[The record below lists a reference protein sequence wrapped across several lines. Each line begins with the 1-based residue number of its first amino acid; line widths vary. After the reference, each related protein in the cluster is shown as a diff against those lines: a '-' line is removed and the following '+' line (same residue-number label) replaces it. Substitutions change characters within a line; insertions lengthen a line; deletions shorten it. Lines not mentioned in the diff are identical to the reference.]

1 MANHELSIPPIF
13 DANLRKYKTEDEVHA
28 DVFNA
33 VENQLINND
42 SYLKSHIDTAEQN
55 IKEHKETTDIH
66 VTKAQKDSWTAKA
79 TTTEATTTTKGL
91 MSSADKIKL
100 SGIATGAEVNQ
111 NAFSNVKVGSNVV
124 SANGKTA
131 TIEFTSGTNIT
142 IAADNATKK
151 VTINGPSNVTTST
164 NGLMTKEDKIKL
176 NNIATNANNYAH
188 PTYLSKSNGL
198 YKVTI
203 DETGHVSATS
213 AVTKAD
219 ITNLGIPAQ
228 DTNTTYGVATTG
240 ALGLVKSGTDIT
252 VDSSGNVSV
261 VDDSHNHIISN
272 VDGLQSALDAKA
284 ASSHTHS
291 NYVNQNA
298 FSNVTVG
305 STTIAAGSATD
316 TLTLVAGS
324 NVNLVADTTNDKVT
338 ISATDTKYTHPSY
351 TSKLNNLYKVTIDGT
366 GHVSAATTVTKT
378 DITNL
383 GIPAQDTKY
392 THPTTSGYR
401 HIPSGGSDGQ
411 VLKWSADG
419 TAIWG
424 SQQKEF
430 KFLANISIY
439 AYQWTRH
446 NDGYYIKHTTV
457 KGLLE
462 SDDVFVCVDSTDPTL
477 SSSDFQTAKEQ
488 KEAFSHLDY
497 TKALNNELVCVCFST
512 IPNKTLP
519 LKIFVLR

>member
-1 MANHELSIPPIF
+1 MATTKKIIQK
-13 DANLRKYKTEDEVHA
+13 DAQGNVIEVNIGANATNITQDSTHRFVTDTEKTIW
-28 DVFNA
+28 NA
-33 VENQLINND
+33 KQNAIT
-42 SYLKSHIDTAEQN
+42 IDTA
-55 IKEHKETTDIH
+55 
-66 VTKAQKDSWTAKA
+66 
-79 TTTEATTTTKGL
+79 L
-91 MSSADKIKL
+91 SS
-100 SGIATGAEVNQ
+100 S
-111 NAFSNVKVGSNVV
+111 
-124 SANGKTA
+124 
-131 TIEFTSGTNIT
+131 
-142 IAADNATKK
+142 
-151 VTINGPSNVTTST
+151 ST
-164 NGLMTKEDKIKL
+164 NPVQ
-176 NNIATNANNYAH
+176 N
-188 PTYLSKSNGL
+188 
-198 YKVTI
+198 KVVNTALA
-203 DETGHVSATS
+203 G
-213 AVTKAD
+213 KA
-219 ITNLGIPAQ
+219 
-228 DTNTTYGVATTG
+228 
-240 ALGLVKSGTDIT
+240 S
-252 VDSSGNVSV
+252 
-261 VDDSHNHIISN
+261 
-272 VDGLQSALDAKA
+272 
-284 ASSHTHS
+284 SSHTHS

-298 FSNVTVG
+298 FSNITVG
-305 STTIAAGSATD
+305 STTIAADSATD

-392 THPTTSGYR
+392 THPTTSGYK
-401 HIPSGGSDGQ
+401 HIPSGGSSGQ
-411 VLKWSADG
+411 ILKWSADG